1 MRGNSPTNSASWPR
15 ASRSAPTSRRCFW
28 DDDFPPGHFPG
39 QPISGPGATGPYGD
53 ANRAPNVCW
62 ALPHPTPRR
71 VRSPGLEPH
80 LTPGRQTPR
89 SIGSVQI
96 ASSARR
102 RLTKPSVPRPSRRT
116 CPIRP
121 RQQGDL
127 EGALVA
133 AQELGA
139 PRELG
144 TRGRR
149 RPRVEQPRVGLPPA
163 ATLPEGG
170 GSDRPGGA
178 DRGTQG
184 ARGAPLAPSPDTC
197 RARTHKGHSGQAA
210 DPAGADPGEGAEHR
224 SAHIA
229 SADP

>member
-71 VRSPGLEPH
+71 VRSPVSRATSRVRSSQRKSLELH
-80 LTPGRQTPR
+80 ESLGR
-89 SIGSVQI
+89 
-96 ASSARR
+96 
-102 RLTKPSVPRPSRRT
+102 
-116 CPIRP
+116 
-121 RQQGDL
+121 
-127 EGALVA
+127 EVA
-133 AQELGA
+133 AAHAWNNRAWVCLQ
-139 PRELG
+139 
-144 TRGRR
+144 RR
-149 RPRVEQPRVGLPPA
+149 HFQKA
-163 ATLPEGG
+163 AAAI
-170 GSDRPGGA
+170 RPGGA

-197 RARTHKGHSGQAA
+197 RARTRKGHSGQAA
-210 DPAGADPGEGAEHR
+210 DPAGADPGEGAERR

-229 SADP
+229 SPNP